1 MDITLPIW
9 TNEMDLSNIK
19 QILYVSFQGSQNI
32 KIYRSNFRS
41 IQQTICR
48 ISDED
53 YASREVKKNMSY
65 INRYYAS
72 KVVKNKICLYKM
84 NIKLPK

>member
-32 KIYRSNFRS
+32 KIFRSNFRS
-41 IQQTICR
+41 IQQTMCR
-48 ISDED
+48 ILDED
-53 YASREVKKNMSY
+53 YASREVKKDMSY

-72 KVVKNKICLYKM
+72 KVITIFIICY
-84 NIKLPK
+84 I